1 MFIIF
6 FAQMYNNMFIFQYLQ
21 YKHLVSCLRAPE
33 WRPCWTSCSHCP
45 RDPPAPPPATAP
57 PPASQHH
64 HHWPS
69 PSSSSSSSSSSL
81 GQSRLSGIVGPGN
94 SSSGYILECS
104 QHLQQNSRLKTI
116 ESNDQYEPIIKDQL
130 KGTIHN
136 NS

>member
-1 MFIIF
+1 MHLSGGHAGLPALIVLEILLRHHRQLLHHLPFSIITIS
-6 FAQMYNNMFIFQYLQ
+6 AIIIIIITIIVITIVL
-21 YKHLVSCLRAPE
+21 
-33 WRPCWTSCSHCP
+33 
-45 RDPPAPPPATAP
+45 
-57 PPASQHH
+57 
-64 HHWPS
+64 
-69 PSSSSSSSSSSL
+69 SSSSSSSSL